1 MATVKKTLG
10 NQLITDFTVLYL
22 KAEKLSLS

>member
-10 NQLITDFTVLYL
+10 NQLITGFTVLYL
-22 KAEKLSLS
+22 KAEKSSLS